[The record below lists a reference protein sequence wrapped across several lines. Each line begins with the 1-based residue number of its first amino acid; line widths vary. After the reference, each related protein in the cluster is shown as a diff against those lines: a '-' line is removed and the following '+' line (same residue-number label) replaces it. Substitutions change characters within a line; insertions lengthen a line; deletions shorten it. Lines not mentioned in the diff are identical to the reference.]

1 MLNKKEFIKQTEDAI
16 KDYSENNIEEQSLL
30 RGLAN
35 FDLCQKQFNTF
46 FEYLKDWYSLHNS
59 QKYDELKKDSFKFV
73 KYLSDSEV
81 NQLEKDKYLSQGLH
95 KDDLTQIKSLAT
107 TLLNVYSNASKI
119 ENFLTKKAKDL
130 YPNLT
135 NILGPLLTVRFLNQ
149 AHSLKRL
156 SSLPAS
162 TLQLFGAET
171 AMFKHLKFGKSS
183 PKYGL
188 LYLHPLMTLLTPK
201 QKGKLAR
208 HMAEK
213 ISLASRYDYAKKPL
227 HKELLEDIEKKKK
240 SILAEKEKPIKK
252 QALNLKE
259 SNPKDKKRFDKR
271 R

>member
-1 MLNKKEFIKQTEDAI
+1 MNLEKKKFMKQTEDAI
-16 KDYSENNIEEQSLL
+16 EAYSKENINEQSLI
-30 RGLAN
+30 RALAN
-35 FDLCQKQFNTF
+35 YDLYQKQFNTF

-59 QKYDELKKDSFKFV
+59 QKYDELKKDSYKFV
-73 KYLSDSEV
+73 KYLCDSEV
-81 NQLEKDKYLSQGLH
+81 NQLEKDTFLSSGLQ

-107 TLLNVYSNASKI
+107 TLIAIYSNASKI
-119 ENFLTKKAKDL
+119 ENFLTKKSKDL

-135 NILGPLLTVRFLNQ
+135 NILSPLLTVRFLNQ

-162 TLQLFGAET
+162 TLQLFGAEN
-171 AMFKHLKFGKSS
+171 AMFKHLKFGKDS

-188 LYLHPLMTLLTPK
+188 LYLHPLMSALSPK

-208 HMAEK
+208 TMADK

-227 HKELLEDIEKKKK
+227 HKELLEDIEAKKK
-240 SILAEKEKPIKK
+240 SILAEREKPRAIRPTKVD
-252 QALNLKE
+252 
-259 SNPKDKKRFDKR
+259 PKKRFDKR